1 MIEETEG
8 FDAEWLALRE
18 PFDAL
23 ARSERLA
30 ARLAAALP
38 ARPRL
43 LDLGAGTGSLLRWL
57 APRMPRPQAWTLVDS
72 DRALTEAAFDTIA
85 DRAEGVGLK
94 VTMPNRRTLL
104 VHAPGGAWRVEALIA
119 DLAEGPL
126 NLPQHDADA
135 VLSSAL
141 CDLVSAR
148 WVESMAAAIGQD
160 HGVDVAVTDIESSII
175 KGSGTMLA
183 GGKRISIEPYLERVK
198 KDIVPDVVGTVIA
211 KVRQMGRS
219 PDRVVL
225 VGGGAPFYSGKVA
238 EMYGADIVR
247 TLEDPVSANARGF
260 YFYGCQQVSEG

>member
-1 MIEETEG
+1 MRVLSSLP
-8 FDAEWLALRE
+8 ASVRA
-18 PFDAL
+18 AL
-23 ARSERLA
+23 AGIVVALA
-30 ARLAAALP
+30 AVLTVANPAAAHDELV
-38 ARPRL
+38 
-43 LDLGAGTGSLLRWL
+43 GSS
-57 APRMPRPQAWTLVDS
+57 P
-72 DRALTEAAFDTIA
+72 
-85 DRAEGVGLK
+85 
-94 VTMPNRRTLL
+94 
-104 VHAPGGAWRVEALIA
+104 APGA
-119 DLAEGPL
+119 DLAEAPR
-126 NLPQHDADA
+126 NLPLHAADA